1 MSKPHGIHIY
11 VSTKS
16 KVVVFRTCGE
26 YVTTIGEDILNQPC
40 GITTDSNGIYV
51 CGRDSVCITLRVVKF

>member
-1 MSKPHGIHIY
+1 MY

-16 KVVVFRTCGE
+16 KVIVFHTSGE

-51 CGRDSVCITLRVVKF
+51 CGRDSDHCVVL